1 MAAENE
7 NGQEKTEQPSAKR
20 REEAEE
26 KGQVAKSQELNS
38 VAVIAAMLIIFKFMS
53 DSFGNS
59 LKSYMGYMYSE
70 SGIYRLTLNSFV
82 DIMAHTMMTTI
93 QVLGPILLTV
103 LLFGIMSNVGQ
114 VGLVFADKALKPDF
128 SKVNPMKGFKRMFSS
143 RSLVELLK
151 GVIKI
156 AIISY
161 IGYSVL
167 DGFFGSY
174 LVMPTRSVA
183 EIASFLAEAIYEI
196 TFKILLALLV
206 MAIADFAYQRYEHE
220 KSLKMTK
227 DEVKDE
233 TKQSEGDPKV
243 KSRIKSIMRQRTLD
257 RMMSKVPDA
266 TVVVTNPTHFAVALL
281 YDPASKSDAPKVVAK
296 GKNLIAMRIK
306 EIAAEH
312 NIPVIENKPL
322 ARSLY
327 AMVEV
332 DQEIPELLYQAV
344 AEVLSQV
351 FQGDRSRY
359 NQIQGALN
367 G

>member
-1 MAAENE
+1 MAENE

-20 REEAEE
+20 REEAQE

-38 VAVIAAMLIIFKFMS
+38 VAVIAGTLIVFKYMAS
-53 DSFGNS
+53 HFGNTI
-59 LKSYMGYMYSE
+59 KGYMGYIYSE
-70 SGIYRLTLNSFV
+70 SGVFVLNKTSF
-82 DIMAHTMMTTI
+82 MTILAMSLKTVAL
-93 QVLGPILLTV
+93 VLGPVLLTV
-103 LLFGIMSNVGQ
+103 LTFGVVSNVGQ
-114 VGLVFADKALKPDF
+114 TGLVWADKAMKPDF
-128 SKVNPMKGFKRMFSS
+128 SKINIFKGLKRLIST

-151 GVIKI
+151 GVLKI
-156 AIISY
+156 TIIAF

-167 DGFFGSY
+167 SKLYGTY
-174 LVMPTRSVA
+174 LVMPHRTVA
-183 EIASFLAEAIYEI
+183 EIAGFLGDAIYEL
-196 TFKILLALLV
+196 TFKVLLALLV

-233 TKQSEGDPKV
+233 AKQAEGDPKV
-243 KSRIKSIMRQRTLD
+243 KSRIKSIMRQRIME
-257 RMMSKVPDA
+257 RMMSKVPEA
-266 TVVVTNPTHFAVALL
+266 TVVVTNPTHYAVALK
-281 YDPASKSDAPKVVAK
+281 YEPGSKSDAPMVVAK
-296 GKNLIAMRIK
+296 GKNLIAQKIK

-312 NIPVIENKPL
+312 DVPVIENKPL

-332 DQEIPELLYQAV
+332 DQEIPEMLYQAV

-351 FQGDRSRY
+351 FQANREKF
-359 NQIQGALN
+359 NQIQGAIN

>member
-1 MAAENE
+1 MAENE
-7 NGQEKTEQPSAKR
+7 NGQEKTEQPSPKR

-38 VAVIAAMLIIFKFMS
+38 VAVIAAMLIVFKFMS
-53 DSFGNS
+53 GSFGTS
-59 LKSYMGYMYSE
+59 IKSYMGYMYGE
-70 SGIYRLTLNSFV
+70 SGVFMLTMNSFV
-82 DIMAHTMMTTI
+82 EIMAHTMMTTI

-103 LLFGIMSNVGQ
+103 LLFGVMSNVAQ
-114 VGLVFADKALKPDF
+114 SGLVFADKALKPDF
-128 SKVNPMKGFKRMFSS
+128 SKVNPMKGFKRMFST

-151 GVIKI
+151 GVLKI
-156 AIISY
+156 AIIGY
-161 IGYSVL
+161 IGYTVL
-167 DGFFGSY
+167 DGFFASY
-174 LVMPTRSVA
+174 LVMPGRAVS
-183 EIASFLAEAIYEI
+183 EIAAFLADAIYEI
-196 TFKILLALLV
+196 TFKILLALLL

-233 TKQSEGDPKV
+233 NKQSEGDPKV
-243 KSRIKSIMRQRTLD
+243 KSRIKSIMRQRAMD

-281 YDPASKSDAPKVVAK
+281 YDPANKSDAPKVVAK
-296 GKNLIAMRIK
+296 GKNLIAHRIK

-312 NIPVIENKPL
+312 DIPVIENKPL

-351 FQGDRSRY
+351 FQGNRTRY